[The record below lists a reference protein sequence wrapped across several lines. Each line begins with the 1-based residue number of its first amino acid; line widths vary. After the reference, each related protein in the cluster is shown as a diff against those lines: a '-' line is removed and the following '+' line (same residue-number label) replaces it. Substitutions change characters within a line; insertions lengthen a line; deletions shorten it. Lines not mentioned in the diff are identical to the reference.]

1 MATTRSTTAITA
13 VTSPAAEPSVLTKP
27 LVAAVIPYPSVDGD
41 GAHSYPQPLDGRQRP
56 STAPAFPND
65 HDTQPDRTD
74 AGTPAPSRWNAS
86 ASGHDEDARR
96 SRESQDEDAL
106 GEYLADLVDVKLL
119 GSIGRCA
126 LSSQEGDGREL
137 ILSENRGGRAWLVGR
152 TCSDRRSERLNWW
165 GNSTWWMTSRGRATG
180 LR

>member
-1 MATTRSTTAITA
+1 MATTCSTTAITT
-13 VTSPAAEPSVLTKP
+13 VTSPAAEPSVLTEL

-41 GAHSYPQPLDGRQRP
+41 GAHSYAQPPDGRRWP

-65 HDTQPDRTD
+65 HDAQPDRID

-86 ASGHDEDARR
+86 ASGHDEDAWR

-119 GSIGRCA
+119 GSIRRCA
-126 LSSQEGDGREL
+126 LSSQEGGSQRAHIERER
-137 ILSENRGGRAWLVGR
+137 RGGRAQLVGG
-152 TCSDRRSERLNWW
+152 TCS
-165 GNSTWWMTSRGRATG
+165 GRGRHRG
-180 LR
+180 ERRLVSDSESSQDCCCCDE